1 MAIKVFCT
9 LMIILASMVWLWNAR
24 KNPGPPEAVE
34 TDGIPVAASEIL
46 HFEGFEFDEDEDYP
60 DLSQMENQLTSSRS
74 HRGRRFHPVEGC
86 QYLSQVTGRLTR
98 GRWCT
103 ICGWMTHTANQA
115 RSLPM
120 IWIDGSDVVHLNQR
134 CDTFSFGKNLECC
147 SLCNRVMRLRREAP
161 SRRG

>member
-60 DLSQMENQLTSSRS
+60 DLSQMENQLTCQTVK
-74 HRGRRFHPVEGC
+74 RR
-86 QYLSQVTGRLTR
+86 QKT
-98 GRWCT
+98 
-103 ICGWMTHTANQA
+103 
-115 RSLPM
+115 
-120 IWIDGSDVVHLNQR
+120 
-134 CDTFSFGKNLECC
+134 
-147 SLCNRVMRLRREAP
+147 
-161 SRRG
+161 